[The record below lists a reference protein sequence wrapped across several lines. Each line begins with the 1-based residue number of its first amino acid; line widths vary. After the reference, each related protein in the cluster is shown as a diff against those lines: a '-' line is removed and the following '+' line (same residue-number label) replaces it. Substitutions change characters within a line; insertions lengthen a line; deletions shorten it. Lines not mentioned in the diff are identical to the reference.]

1 MGLLE
6 SIQKWAKEQSD
17 IKNAESKVREKRAMD
32 VLGISSKNASDISN
46 DLVKPEEQSGDG
58 EDQVTCGPP
67 TLNYWNNKW
76 SY

>member
-58 EDQVTCGPP
+58 EDQVTCGV
-67 TLNYWNNKW
+67 
-76 SY
+76 